1 MNEFI
6 TICNLESCQCGSLK
20 LTVEWKCSF
29 SGAETGDSGQI
40 IVRVSSAEIPPTISN
55 APRSAQI
62 LHSRTG
68 GRTAAAGIWRH
79 SAQNIFVKYKLIV
92 DTSTN
97 KAFHVHNMDEMN
109 TFQFTHK
116 SKWSVIRGVS
126 TNIQSVLLINS
137 PQTFIIEMRYPRRN
151 HRYYG
156 YWISPAFLF
165 LYFQCPFAIFNHVTI
180 HASLKLT
187 NIEFPTSSSFYRSLL
202 MCSSD

>member
-40 IVRVSSAEIPPTISN
+40 IVRVSAACWVVPRSPPTISN

-97 KAFHVHNMDEMN
+97 IKAFHVHNMEEMN
-109 TFQFTHK
+109 TFQFPHKSK

-180 HASLKLT
+180 ASNLRPLLPAHATSL
-187 NIEFPTSSSFYRSLL
+187 
-202 MCSSD
+202 